1 VDQEDQE
8 DQRRKVK
15 DMQLPRFADP
25 ANLVIAEDPPPK
37 VTKVLELDALRYL
50 QMVYRGQI
58 EAEGPRMRAAMA
70 CLPFETPRLSVI
82 ASVNNP
88 DAFAERLERAIQRSS
103 IRPLMIEAKVIE
115 QHQSKP
121 QPGDITGPM
130 PGTDRKMRR
139 L

>member
-1 VDQEDQE
+1 M
-8 DQRRKVK
+8 
-15 DMQLPRFADP
+15 MQMPRFANP
-25 ANLVIAEDPPPK
+25 ANLVIAEDPPK

-70 CLPFETPRLSVI
+70 CLPFETPKLSVV
-82 ASVNNP
+82 ASVNDP
-88 DAFAERLERAIQRSS
+88 AAFAERLERAIQRSGV
-103 IRPLMIEAKVIE
+103 RPLMIDHA
-115 QHQSKP
+115 P
-121 QPGDITGPM
+121 QPKPAPLPADVTGPM

>member
-1 VDQEDQE
+1 MTD
-8 DQRRKVK
+8 
-15 DMQLPRFADP
+15 LPSFADP

-37 VTKVLELDALRYL
+37 VTKVLELDALTYL

-70 CLPFETPRLSVI
+70 CLPFEVPKLSVV
-82 ASVNNP
+82 ASIHDP
-88 DAFAERLERAIQRSS
+88 AGFADRLERAIERSGV
-103 IRPLMIEAKVIE
+103 RPLMLEAKVIE
-115 QHQSKP
+115 HQSKP
-121 QPGDITGPM
+121 QPGNVTGPM